1 VTLRLAIIGV
11 GAIGQTHLAAIAACS
26 GVSLAGVL
34 DPAVMDQ
41 GLPRYKD
48 LDHLIGDR
56 PDGVILSAP
65 NALHAPIGVA
75 LLDAG
80 LPVLIEKPLAE
91 TLDACERLVTAA
103 TRRGLPALVSHHRRH
118 NPIIAAAKAQIDS
131 GAFGQLVSGTVMC
144 SLFKPASY
152 YQIPWRTAP
161 GSGGPVLINAIHEFD
176 LLRHLFG
183 DVTRVTART
192 SDAQRSLPVED
203 NAAAILEFAS
213 GGMITISLS
222 DAAVGPWAWD
232 LTAGENIARFP
243 AHAAVSHLFAGT
255 RAGFSLP
262 DLAWWSHDGTPDWT
276 KALTQ
281 RSLHRAESDSYLTQ
295 ISHFAEVIRGR
306 ADPAVTLAD
315 GLAAMRLVDAIYRS
329 AAQRRV
335 VDIDLPASSGLG
347 LAPSVGV

>member
-1 VTLRLAIIGV
+1 MTLRLAIIGV
-11 GAIGQTHLAAIAACS
+11 GAIGQTHLAAIAVCP
-26 GVSLAGVL
+26 GVNLAGVL
-34 DPAVMDQ
+34 DPAPMDQ

-56 PDGVILSAP
+56 PDGVILCAP

-91 TLDACERLVTAA
+91 TLDACERLIAAA
-103 TRRGLPALVSHHRRH
+103 TRGGVLALVGHHRRH
-118 NPIIAAAKAQIDS
+118 NPIITAAKARIDS
-131 GAFGQLVSGTVMC
+131 GAFGSLVSGTVMC

-152 YQIPWRTAP
+152 YEVPWRTAP

-183 DVTRVTART
+183 DVIRVTARS

-203 NAAAILEFAS
+203 TAAAILEFAS
-213 GGMITISLS
+213 GGMVTLSLS

-276 KALTQ
+276 KPLTQ
-281 RSLHRAESDSYLTQ
+281 QSLHRAESDSYLTQ
-295 ISHFAEVIRGR
+295 IRHFAEVIRGR

-315 GLAAMRLVDAIYRS
+315 GLAALRLVDAMHRS
-329 AAQRRV
+329 AMQRRP
-335 VDIDLPASSGLG
+335 VDIDLPASSGLSR
-347 LAPSVGV
+347 APRVGV